1 MKFSIFKSPNT
12 VFDLTAKTCKSN
24 DSYSKRNLL
33 NNMKPVSYTH
43 LRAHETDNTISGG
56 GLWVL

>member
-24 DSYSKRNLL
+24 DSYRKRNLP
-33 NNMKPVSYTH
+33 NNMKSSESKFKGKI
-43 LRAHETDNTISGG
+43 LKN
-56 GLWVL
+56 